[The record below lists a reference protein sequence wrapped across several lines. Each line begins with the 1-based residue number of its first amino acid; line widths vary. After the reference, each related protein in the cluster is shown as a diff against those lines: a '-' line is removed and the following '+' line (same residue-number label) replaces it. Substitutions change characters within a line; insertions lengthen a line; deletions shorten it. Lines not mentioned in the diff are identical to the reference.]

1 MGYLNLV
8 VKTSDFAKT
17 EKNLRGKQ
25 SKIKDRYIV

>member
-8 VKTSDFAKT
+8 VKTSDFTKT